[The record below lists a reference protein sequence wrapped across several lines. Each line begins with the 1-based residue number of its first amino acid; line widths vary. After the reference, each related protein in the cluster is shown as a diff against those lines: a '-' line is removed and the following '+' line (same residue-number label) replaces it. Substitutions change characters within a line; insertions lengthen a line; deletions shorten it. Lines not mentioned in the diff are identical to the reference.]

1 LGGHDSPWFLSQY
14 MEGLNSSTIVKM
26 EIVPTH
32 IDGKLNALAMDFQ
45 RMIKDGILL

>member
-1 LGGHDSPWFLSQY
+1 
-14 MEGLNSSTIVKM
+14 MEELNSFAIVKM

-45 RMIKDGILL
+45 QMIKNGILL